1 MIIIGKL
8 YRTVKMFS
16 TKPCE
21 IERYYARFVHKEIK
35 EFTIPADVYKS
46 ISESIEKEQDLGN
59 KDKTWMSSEKTSN
72 KPLYINLSSTLI
84 DFYLP
89 CFRTMLMGGDWS
101 SSIP

>member
-1 MIIIGKL
+1 MINIGKL

-16 TKPCE
+16 TKPYE
-21 IERYYARFVHKEIK
+21 IERYYARFIHKEIK

-46 ISESIEKEQDLGN
+46 ISKSIEKEQDLGD
-59 KDKTWMSSEKTSN
+59 KDKTWMPSEKILE

-89 CFRTMLMGGDWS
+89 CFRTMLLGGERA